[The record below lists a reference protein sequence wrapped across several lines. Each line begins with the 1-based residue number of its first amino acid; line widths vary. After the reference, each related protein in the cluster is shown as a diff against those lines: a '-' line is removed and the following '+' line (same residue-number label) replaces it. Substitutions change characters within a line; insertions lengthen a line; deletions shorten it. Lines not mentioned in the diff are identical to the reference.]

1 MNCLCFQ
8 VVISGFYSNENNQV
22 INLDRPIK
30 AVAMD
35 PDFYKPGRGK
45 HFVTGDDKVRWS
57 RIIVRLF
64 CGKNES
70 LPCSVM

>member
-45 HFVTGDDKVRWS
+45 HFVTGDDKVR
-57 RIIVRLF
+57 
-64 CGKNES
+64 
-70 LPCSVM
+70 